1 MDQDLQKRIEEAKAA
16 GYSDEE
22 IAKAL
27 GTAPPPPQ
35 ATLPSGITVPI
46 LSAEEKAQFNQ
57 SEQRTRNR
65 NSSENDTTNLLALG
79 AGAAAVGVPAA
90 IYVGGKAI
98 LNPGVRAGSE
108 LATRGVDAIEEA
120 NKINRMNAERIAANQ
135 AAKAA
140 SAAPVAPQPVAP
152 SPILDAQGRPRQVQ
166 TRPVAPTTMPEPTM
180 QNRVQAAAAQRI
192 TNLPSPG
199 MLAGAGKMAGKLLPG
214 VGTALNAADAYNR
227 FQEGDYLGAG
237 IAGAGA
243 VASPFPV
250 AGTVIGAGTG
260 ALNAYRDYLKR
271 QEEEKLR
278 MMK

>member
-16 GYSDEE
+16 GYSDDE
-22 IAKAL
+22 IAKVL

-35 ATLPSGITVPI
+35 ATLPSGVTVPI

-79 AGAAAVGVPAA
+79 AGAAAVGGPAA
-90 IYVGGKAI
+90 LYYGGKAI

-108 LATRGVDAIEEA
+108 LAQRGVNAMEET

-140 SAAPVAPQPVAP
+140 AVAPQPVAP
-152 SPILDAQGRPRQVQ
+152 SPILDAQGRPMQAQ
-166 TRPVAPTTMPEPTM
+166 ARPVVPTTMPEPTM

-192 TNLPSPG
+192 TNMPSPG
-199 MLAGAGKMAGKLLPG
+199 MLAGAGRMAGKLLPG
-214 VGTALNAADAYNR
+214 VGTALNAADAYGR

-250 AGTVIGAGTG
+250 AGTVIGGLTG
-260 ALNAYRDYLKR
+260 GLNAYRDYLKR

>member
-1 MDQDLQKRIEEAKAA
+1 MDQDLQQRIEEAKAA
-16 GYSDEE
+16 GYSDDE
-22 IAKAL
+22 IAKVL

-35 ATLPSGITVPI
+35 ATIPGGPTVPI

-57 SEQRTRNR
+57 AEQRTRNR
-65 NSSENDTTNLLALG
+65 NSSETDTTALLTLG

-90 IYVGGKAI
+90 IYVGGKKI
-98 LNPGVRAGSE
+98 LSPGVQSGSE

-140 SAAPVAPQPVAP
+140 AVAPQPVAP
-152 SPILDAQGRPRQVQ
+152 SPILDAQGRPIQMQ
-166 TRPVAPTTMPEPTM
+166 ARPVAPTTMPEPSM
-180 QNRVQAAAAQRI
+180 ASKVQAAAAQRV
-192 TNLPSPG
+192 TNMPSPG
-199 MLAGAGKMAGKLLPG
+199 MMGSVGRMAGKLLPG
-214 VGTALNAADAYNR
+214 VGTALNAADAYGR

-250 AGTVIGAGTG
+250 AGTVIGGLTG
-260 ALNAYRDYLKR
+260 GLNAYRDYLKR